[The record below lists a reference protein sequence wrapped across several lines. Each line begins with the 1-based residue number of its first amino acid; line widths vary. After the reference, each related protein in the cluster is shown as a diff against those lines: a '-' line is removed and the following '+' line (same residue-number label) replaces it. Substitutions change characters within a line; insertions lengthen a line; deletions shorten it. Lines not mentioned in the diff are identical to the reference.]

1 MDGKLGKSMEN
12 EGKLMSEERMGGAFI
27 CLSSCYK
34 CGRQIEIEYYTDHFE
49 RKENATFLGRLG
61 TEKYSYCPYC
71 GVKQTG
77 FSPYY
82 PEQKMNLSMEDDP
95 VSIKSDED
103 DEDDADFWWPEA
115 EGVTL
120 IDEEEEEEP
129 DHSGVDEDEETFVCR
144 SCGEMIR
151 LKRKGFEKIY
161 CYYLSMC
168 KKDS

>member
-1 MDGKLGKSMEN
+1 
-12 EGKLMSEERMGGAFI
+12 
-27 CLSSCYK
+27 
-34 CGRQIEIEYYTDHFE
+34 
-49 RKENATFLGRLG
+49 
-61 TEKYSYCPYC
+61 
-71 GVKQTG
+71 
-77 FSPYY
+77 
-82 PEQKMNLSMEDDP
+82 MNLSLEDDP
-95 VSIKSDED
+95 VSNKSDED

-161 CYYLSMC
+161 CYYCGKETTAATS
-168 KKDS
+168 